1 MIEVE
6 YRIWCDRCL
15 HHEPVRGVNNQ
26 GEAQVAA
33 RKKGW
38 AINLDKQTATCLACK
53 ETRRK

>member
-15 HHEPVRGVNNQ
+15 HHELVRGVKNQ
-26 GEAQVAA
+26 GEAIAAA
-33 RKKGW
+33 RKRGW
-38 AINLDKQTATCLACK
+38 SINRDKQTATCLACK